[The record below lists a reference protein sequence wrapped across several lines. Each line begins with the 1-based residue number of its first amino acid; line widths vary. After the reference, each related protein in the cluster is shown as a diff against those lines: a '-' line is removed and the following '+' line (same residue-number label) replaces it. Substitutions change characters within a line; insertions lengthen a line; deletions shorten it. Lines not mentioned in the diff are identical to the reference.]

1 MSFCVFISVFILKI
15 FFKASYKSLCVT
27 EDLYKKNIWNDEKTV
42 NVISAACFHSHQKVQ
57 SRAISFFLGQDQ
69 KEEKGPGNDSDDD
82 MDPEEKRQM
91 EKNQEKLPSGSKSDL
106 NM

>member
-1 MSFCVFISVFILKI
+1 M
-15 FFKASYKSLCVT
+15 
-27 EDLYKKNIWNDEKTV
+27 
-42 NVISAACFHSHQKVQ
+42 Q

-91 EKNQEKLPSGSKSDL
+91 VKNQEKLPTGSESDL

>member
-1 MSFCVFISVFILKI
+1 M
-15 FFKASYKSLCVT
+15 
-27 EDLYKKNIWNDEKTV
+27 
-42 NVISAACFHSHQKVQ
+42 Q

-82 MDPEEKRQM
+82 MDPKEKRQM
-91 EKNQEKLPSGSKSDL
+91 EKIQEKLPTGSESDL